1 MNHEVIGRRR
11 STTLEMIKEDLK
23 HNPPS
28 QGIMNIHIDFTYNA
42 PFYLTFLLDRLD
54 HAERLAW
61 RRVARQK
68 K

>member
-1 MNHEVIGRRR
+1 MRLLDDGEVP
-11 STTLEMIKEDLK
+11 TLDMIKGDLK
-23 HNPPS
+23 HNPPG
-28 QGIMNIHIDFTYNA
+28 QGTLEMHIEFVYNA

-54 HAERLAW
+54 HAERLAR